1 MIPAPAKTTSHSMYD
16 TFIALKNNQPLPD
29 DMCLLE
35 IYYFCKAHKLV
46 AYDHF
51 IAYWN
56 DGRSKQV
63 LHDILDAYYPP
74 LKCCHT
80 VEEGF
85 VGLTI
90 YVAAAKEVFGV

>member
-1 MIPAPAKTTSHSMYD
+1 MHPAPAKTTSHSMTT
-16 TFIALKNNQPLPD
+16 TFELLKNNQPLPP

-46 AYDHF
+46 AHDHF
-51 IAYWN
+51 IKYWN

-63 LHDILDAYYPP
+63 LHDVLDAYYPP

-80 VEEGF
+80 MEEGF

-90 YVAAAKEVFGV
+90 YVAVAKEIFGV

>member
-35 IYYFCKAHKLV
+35 IYYFVKAHKLV

-51 IAYWN
+51 NAYWN

-74 LKCCHT
+74 LKYCHT
-80 VEEGF
+80 MEEGF
-85 VGLTI
+85 VGLTV
-90 YVAAAKEVFGV
+90 YVAAAREIFGV